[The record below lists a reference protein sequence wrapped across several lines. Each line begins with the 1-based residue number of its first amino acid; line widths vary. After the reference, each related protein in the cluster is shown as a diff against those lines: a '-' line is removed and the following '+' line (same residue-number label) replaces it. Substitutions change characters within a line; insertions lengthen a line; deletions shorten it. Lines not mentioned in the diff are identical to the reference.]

1 MHNILEEI
9 LFSTANRM
17 KFGTVERVVESGH
30 LQCFILPATQ
40 NLDVVER
47 PGVECV
53 AKVLGC
59 NEITKCG

>member
-1 MHNILEEI
+1 
-9 LFSTANRM
+9 M